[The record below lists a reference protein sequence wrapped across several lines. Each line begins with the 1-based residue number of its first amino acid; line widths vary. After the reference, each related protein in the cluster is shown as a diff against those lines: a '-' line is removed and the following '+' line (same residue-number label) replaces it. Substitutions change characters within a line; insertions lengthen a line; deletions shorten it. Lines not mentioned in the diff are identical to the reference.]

1 MNALIAEARRMGPEP
16 VEVVVDPELVEGVVD
31 PELVEGVVDPE
42 LVEGVEAAL
51 GPEPVEEA
59 AGPEPVEG
67 PVFKG
72 TFVVYFL
79 RLRSGVPYVG
89 GSADLQQRLGHH
101 ASGQAGRTTR
111 LDPPISLL
119 RFEAYPTSTAARRR
133 EAQLKRWSRAKKE
146 ALLRGDLVTLRA
158 LSQSREA
165 GKPGAATA
173 LRAVVPGE
181 RSLEPSKP
189 APTDP

>member
-1 MNALIAEARRMGPEP
+1 MNALIAEARRMGPAP
-16 VEVVVDPELVEGVVD
+16 VEDVVDPELVERVEDVVD
-31 PELVEGVVDPE
+31 PELVERVE
-42 LVEGVEAAL
+42 RVEGVV
-51 GPEPVEEA
+51 P
-59 AGPEPVEG
+59 
-67 PVFKG
+67 KG

-89 GSADLQQRLGHH
+89 ASADLEQRLDAH

-119 RFEAYPTSTAARRR
+119 RFEAYPTFPAARRR

-165 GKPGAATA
+165 GTA
-173 LRAVVPGE
+173 GGLDRQ
-181 RSLEPSKP
+181 RMS
-189 APTDP
+189 

>member
-1 MNALIAEARRMGPEP
+1 MGPA
-16 VEVVVDPELVEGVVD
+16 LVEGVVD
-31 PELVEGVVDPE
+31 PELVEGVEAAAGPE
-42 LVEGVEAAL
+42 PVEAAL

-67 PVFKG
+67 PVPKG
-72 TFVVYFL
+72 MFVVYFL
-79 RLRSGVPYVG
+79 RLRSGVPYIG
-89 GSADLQQRLGHH
+89 ATADLEQRLGDH

-119 RFEAYPTSTAARRR
+119 RFEAYPTFPAARRR

-165 GKPGAATA
+165 GTPGAATA

>member
-1 MNALIAEARRMGPEP
+1 MNTLTAEARRMGPAPLEGVIDP
-16 VEVVVDPELVEGVVD
+16 ELVERAEGVIDPELVEGVV
-31 PELVEGVVDPE
+31 P
-42 LVEGVEAAL
+42 
-51 GPEPVEEA
+51 
-59 AGPEPVEG
+59 
-67 PVFKG
+67 KG

-89 GSADLQQRLGHH
+89 ASADLEQRLDDQ

-119 RFEAYPTSTAARRR
+119 RFEAYPTFPAARRR

-165 GKPGAATA
+165 RNP
-173 LRAVVPGE
+173 
-181 RSLEPSKP
+181 EP
-189 APTDP
+189 ADP

>member
-1 MNALIAEARRMGPEP
+1 MNALIAEARRMGPA
-16 VEVVVDPELVEGVVD
+16 LVEGVVD
-31 PELVEGVVDPE
+31 PELVEGVVDPA
-42 LVEGVEAAL
+42 LVQGV
-51 GPEPVEEA
+51 VD
-59 AGPEPVEG
+59 PEPVEG
-67 PVFKG
+67 VEGPVPKG
-72 TFVVYFL
+72 MFVVYFL

-89 GSADLQQRLGHH
+89 ASADLEQRLDDH

-119 RFEAYPTSTAARRR
+119 RFEAYPTFTAARRR

-165 GKPGAATA
+165 GTPGAATD
-173 LRAVVPGE
+173 LRAAVPGE
-181 RSLEPSKP
+181 RSLEPSNP
-189 APTDP
+189 APPDP